1 MPLSWALEIAFES
14 RTDFPSL
21 QIQIAG
27 MSSVVH
33 LALGCYFAETLL
45 CGCFI
50 ALYAIILW
58 QLFSKRLPQGRSRR
72 DMVLIGASAAMF
84 LLAILHLAVDSNILV
99 ASGLLRGVDIP
110 TLAGEISMWN
120 GPKRLGFAKFT
131 IYVGQTFIGDS
142 FMTYRAFII
151 WNSSWLVIAF
161 PLVLL
166 AAELALG
173 SATIALGQLAPW
185 QKFHTFMQIY
195 FVISVTANVLVTA
208 LVMRPLLSSRRGVQ
222 EYRPEGSRLRTV
234 KWRVA
239 ESIIQSAAVLT
250 ISAVSFAV
258 TAFASPAGFSVC
270 HYIFP
275 PVVGMVFSITVARI
289 CLSAVPEAPRP
300 SMLALEGNYDYGP
313 GGARTMSCPSLPVTV
328 NDVEDS
334 DCAAHPIAIHVSV
347 THTSDRDSVL
357 SSGQYSTCGS
367 PASHKGGRGEDEK
380 GASEKGASEQ
390 HGSLEVEYIIRFD
403 FVIVID
409 GGFSFSPGR
418 ISHGSRLGLTSSSPL
433 PKHPPPY
440 IRSVVMA
447 YSGAPNDPMATMTRS
462 TLASG
467 IAAFFVESLLFGAF
481 AVTYGICTWILLFRD
496 RGVGGST
503 RNVVLFSASSVIF
516 VLALVHMALDLHV
529 LLDTFVARGGDLQTE
544 ASVFDDWNALSN
556 TLGAAKFGIYVTQVL
571 VGDSFMAYRAYIV
584 WDRSVRVVVL
594 PAILL
599 FGEVVIG
606 YYISFSGPIVM
617 KNLQTD
623 VASCVDA
630 LVQAFF
636 ILSAVT
642 NLLST
647 GLIMK
652 RILTSSVGSHDVIPR
667 ALCRGAKWRVFES
680 ILQSAAIYS
689 VASISLAATSF
700 TSPTIAFPALH
711 SVFPSVIGIVFL
723 LIVVRITRSAPAGS
737 GSGSA
742 GELGRRSMHQLNGSS
757 CQIPS
762 LSLSLS
768 TSTTAVHTVDVERR
782 GRLSSPLASPIA
794 IHVSVSTTSDTASA
808 EWADHGDEKMGM
820 MELKMLPED
829 MSASDEA

>member
-1 MPLSWALEIAFES
+1 
-14 RTDFPSL
+14 
-21 QIQIAG
+21 

-50 ALYAIILW
+50 ALYTIILW
-58 QLFSKRLPQGRSRR
+58 QLLSKRLPQGRSRR
-72 DMVLIGASAAMF
+72 DIVLIGASAAMF
-84 LLAILHLAVDSNILV
+84 LLAILHLVIDTNILV
-99 ASGLLRGVDIP
+99 SSGLLRGADVP
-110 TLAGEISMWN
+110 TLAGGIAKEN
-120 GPKRLGFAKFT
+120 GPKRLGFGKFT

-151 WNSSWLVIAF
+151 WSSSWSVIAF
-161 PLVLL
+161 PLLLL

-173 SATIALGQLAPW
+173 FATIALGQLAPW

-195 FVISVTANVLVTA
+195 FLISVTTNVLVTA
-208 LVMRPLLSSRRGVQ
+208 LVMRPLLSSRSGVQ

-258 TAFASPAGFSVC
+258 TSFVSPSGFSVC
-270 HYIFP
+270 HFIFP
-275 PVVGMVFSITVARI
+275 PIVGMVFSITVARI

-300 SMLALEGNYDYGP
+300 SLLEANY
-313 GGARTMSCPSLPVTV
+313 GGARTLSCPSLPVTV
-328 NDVEDS
+328 NDVE

-347 THTSDRDSVL
+347 THTSDRDSVM
-357 SSGQYSTCGS
+357 SSGHYSTCDS
-367 PASHKGGRGEDEK
+367 PAKGGDEK
-380 GASEKGASEQ
+380 GTRDLERREPLEIASEPRCSLYGNGDFSPRPTTIF
-390 HGSLEVEYIIRFD
+390 HGS
-403 FVIVID
+403 
-409 GGFSFSPGR
+409 G
-418 ISHGSRLGLTSSSPL
+418 LGLTSSSPL
-433 PKHPPPY
+433 PKHSTPQ
-440 IRSVVMA
+440 IRGVVMA
-447 YSGAPNDPMATMTRS
+447 YSGASNDLMTTS
-462 TLASG
+462 MIQPTLTSG
-467 IAAFFVESLLFGAF
+467 IVAFFVEALLFGAF
-481 AVTYGICTWILLFRD
+481 TVTYGICTWILLFRD
-496 RGVGGST
+496 RGGSGST
-503 RNVVLFSASSVIF
+503 RNLVLFSASTVIF
-516 VLALVHMALDLHV
+516 VLALVHVALDLHV
-529 LLDTFVARGGDLQTE
+529 LLDTFVTRGGDLQTE
-544 ASVFDDWNALSN
+544 SNIFNDWNALSN

-584 WDRSVRVVVL
+584 WDRSVRVIVL

-599 FGEVVIG
+599 VGEVVIG

-623 VASCVDA
+623 TASCVDA

-647 GLIMK
+647 ALIMK

-667 ALCRGAKWRVFES
+667 ASCRGAKWRVFES

-711 SVFPSVIGIVFL
+711 SVFPSVI
-723 LIVVRITRSAPAGS
+723 VRVPHLDLERVS
-737 GSGSA
+737 
-742 GELGRRSMHQLNGSS
+742 LGRRSMHQLNGSS

-762 LSLSLS
+762 LNLS
-768 TSTTAVHTVDVERR
+768 TAAVHAVDVERR
-782 GRLSSPLASPIA
+782 GRLSSPLSSPIA
-794 IHVSVSTTSDTASA
+794 IHVSVLTTSDTSSI
-808 EWADHGDEKMGM
+808 EWPGLQGDEKTDV
-820 MELKMLPED
+820 MEKMLPED
-829 MSASDEA
+829 MSASEEA

>member
-1 MPLSWALEIAFES
+1 
-14 RTDFPSL
+14 
-21 QIQIAG
+21 

-58 QLFSKRLPQGRSRR
+58 QLLSKRLPQGRSRR
-72 DMVLIGASAAMF
+72 DIVLIGASAAMF
-84 LLAILHLAVDSNILV
+84 LLAILHLVIDTNILV
-99 ASGLLRGVDIP
+99 SSGLLRGADIP
-110 TLAGEISMWN
+110 TLAGGIAKEN
-120 GPKRLGFAKFT
+120 GPKRLGFGKFT

-151 WNSSWLVIAF
+151 WSSSWSVIAF
-161 PLVLL
+161 PLLLL

-173 SATIALGQLAPW
+173 FATIALGQLAPW

-195 FVISVTANVLVTA
+195 FLISVTTNVLVTA
-208 LVMRPLLSSRRGVQ
+208 LVMRPLLSSRSGVQ

-258 TAFASPAGFSVC
+258 TSFVSPSGFSVC

-275 PVVGMVFSITVARI
+275 PIVGMVFSITVARI

-300 SMLALEGNYDYGP
+300 SLLEANY

-328 NDVEDS
+328 NDVEDCS
-334 DCAAHPIAIHVSV
+334 AHPIAIHVSV
-347 THTSDRDSVL
+347 THTSDRDSVM
-357 SSGQYSTCGS
+357 SSGHYSTCDS
-367 PASHKGGRGEDEK
+367 PAKGGDEK
-380 GASEKGASEQ
+380 GARGEERREP
-390 HGSLEVEYIIRFD
+390 LER
-403 FVIVID
+403 D
-409 GGFSFSPGR
+409 GDFSPR
-418 ISHGSRLGLTSSSPL
+418 PTISHGSRLGLTSSSPL
-433 PKHPPPY
+433 PKHSTPQ
-440 IRSVVMA
+440 IRGVVMA
-447 YSGAPNDPMATMTRS
+447 YSGASNDLMTTS
-462 TLASG
+462 MIQPTLTSG
-467 IAAFFVESLLFGAF
+467 IVAFFVESLLFGAF
-481 AVTYGICTWILLFRD
+481 TVTYGICTWILLFRD
-496 RGVGGST
+496 RGGGGST
-503 RNVVLFSASSVIF
+503 RNLVLFSSSTVIF
-516 VLALVHMALDLHV
+516 VLALVHVALDLHV
-529 LLDTFVARGGDLQTE
+529 LLDTFVMKGGDLQTE
-544 ASVFDDWNALSN
+544 SNVFNDWNALSN

-584 WDRSVRVVVL
+584 WDRSVRVIVL

-599 FGEVVIG
+599 VGEVVIG

-623 VASCVDA
+623 AASCVDA

-647 GLIMK
+647 ALIMK

-667 ALCRGAKWRVFES
+667 ASCRGAKWRVFES

-723 LIVVRITRSAPAGS
+723 LIVVRITRGGP
-737 GSGSA
+737 SGSA
-742 GELGRRSMHQLNGSS
+742 GSPAELGRRSMHQLNGSS

-762 LSLSLS
+762 LNLS
-768 TSTTAVHTVDVERR
+768 TAAVHAVDVERR
-782 GRLSSPLASPIA
+782 GRLSSPLSSPIA
-794 IHVSVSTTSDTASA
+794 IHVSVLTTSDTSSI
-808 EWADHGDEKMGM
+808 EWPGLQGDEKTDV
-820 MELKMLPED
+820 MEKMLPED
-829 MSASDEA
+829 MSASEEA